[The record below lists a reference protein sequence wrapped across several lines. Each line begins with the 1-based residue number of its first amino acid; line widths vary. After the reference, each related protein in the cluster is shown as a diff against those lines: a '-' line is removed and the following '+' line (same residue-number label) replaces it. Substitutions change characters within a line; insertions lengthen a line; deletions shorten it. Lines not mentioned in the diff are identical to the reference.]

1 MPQGREIELYLNT
14 YTGEFMTQYSWAEF
28 VAGYLD
34 RITTSGSP
42 NTN

>member
-1 MPQGREIELYLNT
+1 MDVPSINT

-34 RITTSGSP
+34 RITTGSSTTP
-42 NTN
+42 N

>member
-1 MPQGREIELYLNT
+1 MDVPSINT

-34 RITTSGSP
+34 RITAGSTPDP
-42 NTN
+42 N